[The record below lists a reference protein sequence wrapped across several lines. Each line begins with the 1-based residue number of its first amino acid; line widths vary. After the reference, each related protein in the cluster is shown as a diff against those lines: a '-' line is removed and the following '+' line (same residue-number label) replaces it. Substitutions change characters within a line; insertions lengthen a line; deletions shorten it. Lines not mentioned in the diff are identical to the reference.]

1 MGAKALFASVLI
13 FDLERMSVGTF
24 DLNSHVRP
32 ASRTVE
38 DVEKLGAESKDLGV
52 KILLRATGSLIT
64 ATVASNSDPGEL

>member
-1 MGAKALFASVLI
+1 MGAKTLIASVFI
-13 FDLERMSVGTF
+13 FDFERMSVGTF